1 MDRITTDFLA
11 DGTGDCIIFK
21 SESSPASIT
30 VDNISVKQIVSNAVE
45 PNFSVKEFLSGT
57 TDEGNPIFFRADTQQ
72 IQLNENFE
80 MFSTPTTVVNRTQRG
95 TLMKCFVAIDDG
107 DFYEIQG
114 TVNKG
119 FSALKI
125 HSRDRSGLPT
135 PPIARE
141 IRVSWRD
148 SSKQLCRL
156 LQSSIIFVAGT
167 MDYSE

>member
-1 MDRITTDFLA
+1 MERRSIDFIA
-11 DGTGDCIIFK
+11 NGTGDCLIFR
-21 SESSPASIT
+21 SDSASASIT
-30 VDNISVKQIVSNAVE
+30 IDNISVKQVVIDAIE
-45 PNFSVKEFLSGT
+45 PNFSVKEFLTGT
-57 TDEGNPIFFRADTQQ
+57 TDEGDPIFFRADSQQ
-72 IQLNENFE
+72 IQLNANFE

-95 TLMKCFVAIDDG
+95 TLTKCFVALDDG

-125 HSRDRSGLPT
+125 HSRNRDGIPT
-135 PPIARE
+135 PPITRE

-148 SSKQLCRL
+148 SSKQLCRI

>member
-1 MDRITTDFLA
+1 MERIIVNFTADSSGDTLTFLA
-11 DGTGDCIIFK
+11 GG
-21 SESSPASIT
+21 SPASLSLG
-30 VDNISVKQIVSNAVE
+30 NISLRQVVEDAVE

-72 IQLNENFE
+72 IQLNQNFE

-125 HSRDRSGLPT
+125 HSRNKSKIPS

-148 SSKQLCRL
+148 SSKQLCCL
-156 LQSSIIFVAGT
+156 LQSSIVFVAGT

>member
-1 MDRITTDFLA
+1 MERITIDFTA
-11 DGTGDCIIFK
+11 DNSGDSLTFNAVG
-21 SESSPASIT
+21 SPANLSLW
-30 VDNISVKQIVSNAVE
+30 NISLREIVEDAVE

-72 IQLNENFE
+72 IQLNESFE
-80 MFSTPTTVVNRTQRG
+80 MFSTPTTVINRTQRG

-125 HSRDRSGLPT
+125 HSRFKSKIPS
-135 PPIARE
+135 PPIARD
-141 IRVSWRD
+141 IRISWRD
-148 SSKQLCRL
+148 SSKQLCCL
-156 LQSSIIFVAGT
+156 LQSSIVFVAGT